1 VGGASSAVLQVSED
15 FWIRFLFA
23 LTTFR
28 PLSGSFVT
36 IVSSMFLLTPVALSL
51 PLIQGFP
58 THIIVL
64 SAHAWRRTVMAV
76 RKSSTLVPVERI
88 YSMNGVVSV
97 RLHSF
102 PQLVN
107 L

>member
-1 VGGASSAVLQVSED
+1 M
-15 FWIRFLFA
+15 RFLFA
-23 LTTFR
+23 LTAFSTSFR
-28 PLSGSFVT
+28 ILRDHRFFD
-36 IVSSMFLLTPVALSL
+36 VSLTPVALSL

-76 RKSSTLVPVERI
+76 RKSSTLVPVEQI

-107 L
+107 LYLTVF